1 MKFPISLPSFR
12 TIDPVYFGLG
22 TAVLFG
28 CGAPLAKLAL
38 DGVSPMILAGLLY
51 IGSGAGLLLY
61 LCLFSFSR
69 PHNSR
74 NESAL
79 KKTDI
84 PWLSGV
90 VICGGFLAPFTLMV
104 SLQFLAPAS
113 VALLLNFEVVM
124 TTVLAALAFHEAI
137 GRQVWTALLCITTAC
152 VLLTYNPGAVT
163 SISLPAMGVLLACT
177 FWALDNNFSRNI
189 SIRDPV
195 IIVIIKGFGGGI
207 LSVFAGLLL
216 GETFPGGSSTLTA
229 LCLGFVCYGGLASVF
244 FLMALRGL
252 GSARSGALLAVSP
265 LFGGLLSLL
274 LFSGQFT
281 TLFFIAL
288 PVMAT
293 GIILLLTEEHVHVHT
308 HHHLVHEHRHGHDDL
323 HHMHVHPTGNAEQG
337 DGAEHCHCHTHH
349 EMTHAHP
356 HRPDIHHRHPHDKRG
371 GGQRKD

>member
-1 MKFPISLPSFR
+1 MKFSLSMSAFR
-12 TIDPVYFGLG
+12 SIDPVYFGLG

-51 IGSGAGLLLY
+51 IGSGIGLLLY
-61 LCLFSFSR
+61 LFLFSLSR
-69 PHNSR
+69 PDTSR
-74 NESAL
+74 NESTL

-90 VICGGFLAPFTLMV
+90 VICGGFLAPLTLMV

-124 TTVLAALAFHEAI
+124 TTVLASLVFHEAT
-137 GRQVWTALLCITTAC
+137 GRRVWAALLCITTAC
-152 VLLTYNPGAVT
+152 ILLTYTPGAVT
-163 SISLPAMGVLLACT
+163 GISLPALGVLLACT

-195 IIVIIKGFGGGI
+195 IIVAIKGFGGGM

-216 GETFPGGSSTLTA
+216 GETFPEGIATLSA
-229 LCLGFVCYGGLASVF
+229 FCLGFICYGGLASVL

-252 GSARSGALLAVSP
+252 GSARAGALFAVSP

-274 LFSGQFT
+274 LFSGLLT
-281 TLFFIAL
+281 ILFFTAL

-293 GIILLLTEEHVHVHT
+293 GILLLLTEEHTHAHI
-308 HHHLVHEHRHGHDDL
+308 HHHLVHEHRHHHDDR
-323 HHMHVHPTGNAEQG
+323 HHIHSHPHGTREPGIEG
-337 DGAEHCHCHTHH
+337 EHCHCHIHPEITHD
-349 EMTHAHP
+349 HP
-356 HRPDIHHRHPHDKRG
+356 HRPDIHHRHLHQKRTID
-371 GGQRKD
+371 RSK